1 MSKKINSGI
10 VETAESWLNRNLS
23 PTKAPTKYIAGY
35 QTRTGKQLALE
46 RCRQN
51 IMIWTEPYSAEPGT
65 DNSVKVEHY
74 DSIRPRNSNLK
85 SRTPKLKTGKPAQ
98 YRTFKGFDE
107 FQRFVSAY
115 AGI

>member
-1 MSKKINSGI
+1 MSKKTTSLI
-10 VETAESWLNRNLS
+10 VEAAESWLNKNLR

-51 IMIWTEPYSAEPGT
+51 LMIWTEPYSPELGI
-65 DNSVKVEHY
+65 DNSVKVENY
-74 DSIRPRNSNLK
+74 DPTRPRNSNLK
-85 SRTPKLKTGKPAQ
+85 SRAPKLQTGKPAQ
-98 YRTFKGFDE
+98 YRTFNGLDE
-107 FQRFVSAY
+107 FQRFVGAY